1 MSNPPVNFKSTNK
14 NFKFT
19 ATIAYSST
27 CRPNITNPLLKR
39 RPKCKQI
46 ANGISTL
53 SQQALRKMGTT
64 ITFGSIGQKE
74 KHHWIHYISQ
84 TIKSILKLKILKRKR
99 RSKIQQII
107 SLQSESSTQ
116 IIDLMA
122 SNQSKVALI
131 QKTSNLTNIQYSHH
145 QDNYNYWRIHI
156 NINIMDYVAK
166 QFLHLKSHHDDS
178 SLQTL
183 WK

>member
-1 MSNPPVNFKSTNK
+1 MNNPPVNFKSTNK

-19 ATIAYSST
+19 ANIAYSST

-74 KHHWIHYISQ
+74 KHHWIHYISH
-84 TIKSILKLKILKRKR
+84 TIKSILKLKILKDKDDQKFSTNHFTSIKIINSNHRFNGIKSIES
-99 RSKIQQII
+99 RSHTEDFKPNKHSIFTSSSQLWLLKNSILTSKWWI
-107 SLQSESSTQ
+107 SLQ
-116 IIDLMA
+116 
-122 SNQSKVALI
+122 
-131 QKTSNLTNIQYSHH
+131 
-145 QDNYNYWRIHI
+145 
-156 NINIMDYVAK
+156 
-166 QFLHLKSHHDDS
+166 
-178 SLQTL
+178 
-183 WK
+183 